1 MDEITVKVR
10 MMSGTEVSV
19 RAHLDGSVGDLAATI
34 AGKVGLGPLP
44 LQLITQQG
52 RHLKPYHEHILE
64 IADESMWKEDHLS
77 HFMSPIASASD
88 IVKVFLLDGD
98 SNLKCG
104 FEESDPEFLPLDLY
118 RTFRTYDPD
127 TTFPLQFHVRSKAGS
142 LRQQGLVDGMQ
153 LTAVRGSHLEGV
165 FSSWWD
171 NSCPSCCSS
180 YHAEFAGER
189 LWITHVHYGEQIAEY
204 SYEVR
209 AGSTSLEVELEVT
222 RLRVLREMFMH
233 REALELGQRYKGTLS
248 MDPVDPSKRTL
259 RIPDLYLALND
270 IETAR
275 RERVQMRADRLER
288 WKAEQRMAGERAQ
301 DVAPAQQA
309 TERVPSQ
316 QPLGDASGD
325 LEHSSAAQS
334 CKVSAEDTAPAQQA
348 TEGGLSQQSLGKA
361 FGDPEH
367 SGLFKESRISHY
379 SRQVHSRARCR
390 ERREQRAAYRSQQVG
405 KRLKGFAPR
414 PGKHPQHQQ
423 RQWHHQQKQQQQ
435 WLAWLAFSGDEEVD
449 VQSELLEYSCHW

>member
-10 MMSGTEVSV
+10 MMSGAEVSV

-34 AGKVGLGPLP
+34 AAKAGLGPLP

-52 RHLKPYHEHILE
+52 GDLKPYHEHVLE
-64 IADESMWKEDHLS
+64 IAEESMWKEDCLS
-77 HFMSPIASASD
+77 HFLSPIASASE

-104 FEESDPEFLPLDLY
+104 FEESDPDFLPLDLY
-118 RTFRTYDPD
+118 RTLRPD
-127 TTFPLQFHVRSKAGS
+127 TFPLQFHVRSKAGS

-153 LTAVRGSHLEGV
+153 LTAVRGAHLEGV

-171 NSCPSCCSS
+171 NSCPSCCYSA
-180 YHAEFAGER
+180 HAEFAGER
-189 LWITHVHYGEQIAEY
+189 LWITHVQYGEQIVEY

-209 AGSTSLEVELEVT
+209 AGSTNLEVELEVT
-222 RLRVLREMFMH
+222 RLRVLGEMFL
-233 REALELGQRYKGTLS
+233 RRGEALELGQRYTGMLS
-248 MDPVDPSKRTL
+248 MDPADPSKRTL
-259 RIPDLYLALND
+259 RIPDLCLALSD

-288 WKAEQRMAGERAQ
+288 WAAEQRRAGERAQ

-325 LEHSSAAQS
+325 LEHSG
-334 CKVSAEDTAPAQQA
+334 VVGT
-348 TEGGLSQQSLGKA
+348 LG
-361 FGDPEH
+361 
-367 SGLFKESRISHY
+367 R
-379 SRQVHSRARCR
+379 
-390 ERREQRAAYRSQQVG
+390 
-405 KRLKGFAPR
+405 
-414 PGKHPQHQQ
+414 
-423 RQWHHQQKQQQQ
+423 
-435 WLAWLAFSGDEEVD
+435 
-449 VQSELLEYSCHW
+449 